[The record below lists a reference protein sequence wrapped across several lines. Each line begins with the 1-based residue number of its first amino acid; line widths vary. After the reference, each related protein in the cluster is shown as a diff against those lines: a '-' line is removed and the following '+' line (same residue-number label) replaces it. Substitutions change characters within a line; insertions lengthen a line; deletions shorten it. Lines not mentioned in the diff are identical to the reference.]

1 MRLHENILIDHWQVS
16 GDEVYDLLTS
26 RRTEGGPIIYHALS
40 KEERNESS
48 SSAPSSSSSSS
59 SSSSTTERRNVVA
72 DVLLEDTS
80 ALLLRS
86 SILKKKEEESPG
98 KKKKKPLNIFQKK
111 PMFTNEYGSTSVVDE
126 TDSELLKQ
134 ADKGVFSVKLKAVSG
149 HIYV

>member
-1 MRLHENILIDHWQVS
+1 MDQESFLRRQDQGFAS
-16 GDEVYDLLTS
+16 EV
-26 RRTEGGPIIYHALS
+26 
-40 KEERNESS
+40 
-48 SSAPSSSSSSS
+48 
-59 SSSSTTERRNVVA
+59 
-72 DVLLEDTS
+72 
-80 ALLLRS
+80 
-86 SILKKKEEESPG
+86 PG